1 MTKNLK
7 KRELGSNVIEQKLLT
22 KSSYTLLQRMRFVN
36 RKVAQSTLRRTFFL
50 YNDILNHSISVKFST
65 ILKSNFD

>member
-7 KRELGSNVIEQKLLT
+7 ERELELNVIEQELLT
-22 KSSYTLLQRMRFVN
+22 KNSYISLQRMRFSN
-36 RKVAQSTLRRTFFL
+36 RKVAQNTLRRTFFL
-50 YNDILNHSISVKFST
+50 YNNILNHDISVKFLT

>member
-7 KRELGSNVIEQKLLT
+7 ERESRSNVIEQKLLT
-22 KSSYTLLQRMRFVN
+22 KSSYTSLQRMRFVN

-50 YNDILNHSISVKFST
+50 YNDILNYDISVKFST